1 MHHHAS
7 MKKSCMYLMDNF
19 NQQKLHMHVAAPDLC
34 NTWWAFSHLRNLST
48 NQLQLLYR
56 INGDLSPEPIL
67 EGGESVP
74 AICTCRS
81 VHAYAYIYISFRNHA
96 CQKVPKSACMVLKAL
111 GWSRFPVL
119 AGIFFPG
126 TGGGGGHQG
135 AGITTGF
142 GGGAGGCFTFHFGV
156 GDAKKGF
163 ATTGL
168 NLGACGTAD
177 LCVWL
182 GWLAAGVSAGLH
194 ATGDTGLAGDG
205 SLSSLSSW

>member
-1 MHHHAS
+1 MSRFLQYVHVDQ
-7 MKKSCMYLMDNF
+7 CM
-19 NQQKLHMHVAAPDLC
+19 HMH
-34 NTWWAFSHLRNLST
+34 
-48 NQLQLLYR
+48 
-56 INGDLSPEPIL
+56 I
-67 EGGESVP
+67 
-74 AICTCRS
+74 
-81 VHAYAYIYISFRNHA
+81 YIYISFRNHA